1 MAAAV
6 DRSRDGMETVEQIKA
21 SFEAKASTLR
31 MQLDAARAEIE
42 RLQMR
47 IEELEGNDEGHW
59 VTPKDAVRI
68 LNVSQ
73 ATISR
78 QSGVWAV
85 GSFARRK
92 SEADGRHRAIWWMS
106 IRIAQPAG
114 DISSRPIKSHDPHKA
129 GQVRVNSD
137 RSSRTLSISQGYR
150 NEQ

>member
-78 QSGVWAV
+78 AIRGV
-85 GSFARRK
+85 GSGFIRSKEIGGGRK
-92 SEADGRHRAIWWMS
+92 A
-106 IRIAQPAG
+106 
-114 DISSRPIKSHDPHKA
+114 SRYMVD
-129 GQVRVNSD
+129 VNSY
-137 RSSRTLSISQGYR
+137 RPASRR
-150 NEQ
+150 HK